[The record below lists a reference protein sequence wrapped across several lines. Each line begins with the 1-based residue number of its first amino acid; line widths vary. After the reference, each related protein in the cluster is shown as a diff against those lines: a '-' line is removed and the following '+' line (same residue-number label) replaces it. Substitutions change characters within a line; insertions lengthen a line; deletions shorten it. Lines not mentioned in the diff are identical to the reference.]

1 MTLVISST
9 LFAVMAAG
17 AKLATR
23 RLPGP
28 EVALAR
34 FVVGI
39 VVTIVAV
46 AIGAARVRPR
56 RWGWLAARG
65 IFGGS
70 AVVAYFVSIQS
81 VPVGVATLL
90 NQTQP
95 IYTMLFSW
103 ALLGER
109 PRRSA
114 LAALALTLLG
124 VTVIV
129 NGGIGMGGAL
139 FSFSLSS
146 MRDVRGELLGIFS
159 AVASGVA
166 VTSIRAA
173 RRDLGDGKPSE
184 TAWSVFFSFSLL
196 GALVS
201 LPTVFPPFGH
211 FIPPTSGEWALLI
224 GVGLVSTA
232 AQVIMSA
239 SLLHLT
245 GVQSGIIAQLTVPI
259 TVVLG
264 IGLLGE
270 HLTAGFLIGGCVT
283 VSGVLLAIL
292 MAAPKRPATG
302 PAL

>member
-1 MTLVISST
+1 
-9 LFAVMAAG
+9 MAAG
-17 AKLATR
+17 TKLATR

-34 FVVGI
+34 FVIGI
-39 VVTIVAV
+39 VVTAVAV

-70 AVVAYFVSIQS
+70 AVVAYFASIQII
-81 VPVGVATLL
+81 PVGVATLL

-95 IYTMLFSW
+95 IYTMMFSW
-103 ALLGER
+103 ALLAER
-109 PRRSA
+109 PRRTA
-114 LAALALTLLG
+114 IAALILTLLG
-124 VTVIV
+124 VAVIV
-129 NGGIGMGGAL
+129 NGGVAGMDGVRGIDGGLGARGAL
-139 FSFSLSS
+139 
-146 MRDVRGELLGIFS
+146 LGVFS
-159 AVASGVA
+159 AIASGIA

-196 GALVS
+196 GALVT
-201 LPTVFPPFGH
+201 LPTVLPPFGT
-211 FIPPTSGEWALLI
+211 FVPPTGTDWVLLI
-224 GVGLVSTA
+224 GIGLVSTA

-259 TVVLG
+259 TVMLG

-270 HLTAGFLIGGCVT
+270 HLTAGFLIGGTLT
-283 VSGVLLAIL
+283 VSGVLVAIL
-292 MAAPKRPATG
+292 TAGPKRQATG